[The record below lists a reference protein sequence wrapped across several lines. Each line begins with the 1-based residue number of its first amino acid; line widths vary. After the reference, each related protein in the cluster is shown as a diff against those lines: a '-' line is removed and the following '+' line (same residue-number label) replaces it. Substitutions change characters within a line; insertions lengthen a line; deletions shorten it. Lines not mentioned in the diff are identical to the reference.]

1 MNDLEG
7 QKSLEK
13 SQYSNFVKQKI
24 NTMIK
29 TFKILLVEHDKELAS
44 ITKNYLVSRGY
55 SCVLCFDGEE
65 ALQYFRKERFDF
77 VLADVNVPIVNGYD
91 LAKEIKKSN
100 RDMPIAFLGSDIHQH
115 EIIRGFNVGADDFIC
130 RPFSMEELGLRVE
143 AIISR
148 AKNHEK
154 RLHMYKF
161 GRYTLDTLHHVLI
174 INGHEKRLTTKE
186 MELLYLFFEHK
197 NRVVERSMALQRIW
211 NSENYF
217 NARNM
222 DVYIGRLRNLL
233 CDDPCVYLENV
244 HGVGYKLVV
253 ISPSAETV

>member
-1 MNDLEG
+1 ML
-7 QKSLEK
+7 KS
-13 SQYSNFVKQKI
+13 
-24 NTMIK
+24 
-29 TFKILLVEHDKELAS
+29 FKILLVETDKELAS

-65 ALQYFRKERFDF
+65 ALQYFWKERFDF
-77 VLADVNVPIVNGYD
+77 VLADINAPIINGYD

-100 RDMPIAFLGSDIHQH
+100 RDIPIAFLGSDIHQT
-115 EIIRGFNVGADDFIC
+115 EIIKGFNVGADDIIS
-130 RPFSMEELGLRVE
+130 RPLSMEELGLRVE
-143 AIISR
+143 AIINR

-154 RLHMYKF
+154 KQHTYKF
-161 GRYTLDTLHHVLI
+161 GRYTLDTLHHVI
-174 INGHEKRLTTKE
+174 IIDGREKRLTSKE

-197 NRVVERSMALQRIW
+197 NHVVERSLALRRVW

-222 DVYIGRLRNLL
+222 DVYIGRLRNIL
-233 CDDPCVYLENV
+233 CEDPCVYLENV

-253 ISPSAETV
+253 ITPSAETI